1 MALET
6 DSKRQ
11 RILEA
16 AGSVFAK
23 KGFDG
28 ATVREIC
35 QLAGTN
41 VASVNY
47 YFGDKHRL
55 YVETVTWAH
64 ANRMQRF
71 TLPDWPAGTPA
82 ESRLRDFIK
91 VFLERL
97 FYTTEQPWHC
107 ELMMRELA
115 HPTEACEQVVRS
127 FIRDQF
133 TLLQAILSELV
144 PAGLPELKR
153 HLIAFGIV
161 GQCLHYRIAEP
172 VIRLLVPAEEFS
184 TYKVQ
189 LLADHI
195 TNWTLAALGHQP
207 TLKVAYE
214 LPALG
219 DYSQPVIHADH
230 STSKAR

>member
-1 MALET
+1 VATET
-6 DSKRQ
+6 DSTRQ

-28 ATVREIC
+28 ATVRDIC
-35 QLAGTN
+35 QAAGAN

-64 ANRMQRF
+64 ANRIAQVPF
-71 TLPDWPAGTPA
+71 PKWPEGTPA
-82 ESRLRDFIK
+82 ETRLRDFIT
-91 VFLERL
+91 VFLQRL
-97 FYTTEQPWHC
+97 FYSAEQPWHC

-115 HPTEACEQVVRS
+115 HPTGACEQVVRS

-133 TLLQAILSELV
+133 TLLQGILTELV
-144 PAGLPELKR
+144 PPGLPELKR
-153 HLIAFGIV
+153 HLITFGIV

-172 VIRLLVPAEEFS
+172 VIRLLVPAEEFAS
-184 TYKVQ
+184 YKVQ
-189 LLADHI
+189 LLAQHI
-195 TNWTLAALGHQP
+195 TDWTLAALGQRP
-207 TLKVAYE
+207 TLNAAA
-214 LPALG
+214 ALVR
-219 DYSQPVIHADH
+219 D
-230 STSKAR
+230 TSKAEIKPPTAAPTRS

>member
-1 MALET
+1 MATEA
-6 DSKRQ
+6 DSTRQ
-11 RILEA
+11 RILES

-28 ATVREIC
+28 ATVRDIC
-35 QLAGTN
+35 QAAGAN

-64 ANRMQRF
+64 ANRIEQIPF
-71 TLPDWPAGTPA
+71 PKWPEGTPA
-82 ESRLRDFIK
+82 EVRLRDFIT
-91 VFLERL
+91 VFLKRL
-97 FYTTEQPWHC
+97 FYSDQQPWHC
-107 ELMMRELA
+107 ELMLRELA

-127 FIRDQF
+127 FIREQF
-133 TLLQAILSELV
+133 TLLQGILTELV
-144 PAGLPELKR
+144 PSGLPELKR
-153 HLIAFGIV
+153 HLITFGIV

-172 VIRLLVPAEEFS
+172 VIRLLVPAEEFA

-195 TNWTLAALGHQP
+195 TDWTLAALGRRLTLSPPAAIGRETTQP
-207 TLKVAYE
+207 LATE
-214 LPALG
+214 PG
-219 DYSQPVIHADH
+219 
-230 STSKAR
+230 ARASAVR